1 LIARIGEIV
10 MNFEINGMGQ
20 PTTMISG
27 IASDISSWSLQVPSF
42 ALNVMT
48 ICLDNRG
55 SGKTDAPDRPYSV
68 EMMANDTIKLL
79 DLIGVETSNLV
90 GFGMGGRIALDM
102 AIRHPSK
109 VKGLVLCSTAA
120 KATPSERELLQT
132 TKEVIMSGAERAEL
146 ARKETM
152 LTLSPRF
159 LRDERLTEGA
169 VRLRLARMRG
179 TSDQGFLR
187 QIDAALDYDAT
198 ARLQEVRCPAL
209 VVAGSHDRLVPI
221 EHQRAMAERIP
232 GSSFLALESAHMV
245 HTESA
250 KEFNEGVLGFLMEKD
265 A

>member
-10 MNFEINGMGQ
+10 MSFEINGMGQ

-27 IASDISSWSLQVPSF
+27 IASGISSWSLQVPSF
-42 ALNVMT
+42 ALNAMT

-55 SGKTDAPDRPYSV
+55 AGKTDAPDRPYSV

-79 DLIGVETSNLV
+79 DLIGVEASNLV
-90 GFGMGGRIALDM
+90 GFGMGGKIALDV

-109 VKGLVLCSTAA
+109 VNSLVLCSTAA
-120 KATPSERELLQT
+120 KVTPSERELLQT
-132 TKEVIMSGAERAEL
+132 ARGIIMSGAERAEL
-146 ARKETM
+146 ARKEAM

-159 LRDERLTEGA
+159 FKDERLTEGA
-169 VRLRLARMRG
+169 VRLRLAGMRG
-179 TSDQGFLR
+179 TTDQGFLR
-187 QIDAALDYDAT
+187 QIDAVLDYDAT

-221 EHQRAMAERIP
+221 ELQRTMAERIP
-232 GSSFLALESAHMV
+232 GSSFLALESAHFVNM
-245 HTESA
+245 ESA
-250 KEFNEGVLGFLMEKD
+250 REFNEGVIGFLMEKD